1 LSGRINFFSLIGL
14 ECPICGGLHCYRE
27 ISPYWR
33 YAIELFP
40 EFEKKRI
47 PIARF
52 LCRKTRKTFSLLP
65 IQLIPYFQYT
75 LNAVL
80 GTLLLGL
87 GCRQMGQRGF
97 HGASV
102 QVDPDSLVTPWLVA
116 CWLMAVLKGLQR
128 THAVLGQWYDLTA
141 ISITPQRTMG
151 WEEVSAYLLCFGW
164 RSQLHFR
171 PLLWEVVHRYSRT
184 TKRFLF
190 GIPSQE
196 RMRRS
201 TPPMK
206 KAL

>member
-1 LSGRINFFSLIGL
+1 LSGRIDFSSWIGP
-14 ECPICGGLHCYRE
+14 ECPICGGLHCCRE
-27 ISPYWR
+27 IPPYWR

-47 PIARF
+47 PVARF
-52 LCRKTRKTFSLLP
+52 LCLRTRKTFSLLP

-75 LNAVL
+75 VSAVL

-87 GCRQMGQRGF
+87 RCRQTGQRGF

-102 QVDPDSLVTPWLVA
+102 QVDPNSLVTPWLVA

-128 THAVLGQWYDLTA
+128 AHAVLGQRYDLNA
-141 ISITPQRTMG
+141 ISITPQRTRA
-151 WEEVSAYLLCFGW
+151 WEEVSGYLLCFGW
-164 RSQLHFR
+164 NPQLHFR
-171 PLLWEVVHRYSRT
+171 PLLWEVLHRYCRT